1 MGTLSIA
8 GAIREEAGLSFL
20 GLGIQPPAPSW
31 GNIIRDGIANILA
44 APWMAIAPGIF
55 LTVSVL
61 AFNMVGDS
69 LRDMLDPR
77 DLAAAAR
84 APKAK

>member
-1 MGTLSIA
+1 
-8 GAIREEAGLSFL
+8 
-20 GLGIQPPAPSW
+20 
-31 GNIIRDGIANILA
+31 
-44 APWMAIAPGIF
+44 MAVVPGIF

-84 APKAK
+84 APKPK